1 MSHAI
6 LVDLTEC
13 VGCGACRDAC
23 QQVHHFPQEESLSL
37 NAQNFTTLHKT
48 ETADGQEIFV
58 RQMCQHCQDPACA
71 SACLV
76 GALEK
81 TRDGAVT
88 WDNDKCIGCRY
99 CMVACPFDIPKY
111 EWDTNNPKVRKC
123 TMCSKERKLTSD
135 LKVDNAGF
143 VLDKNGKRVNIDGR
157 DITAEDRDMIVE
169 MTTNSDG
176 KRACSCSV
184 ACPIGAT
191 LYGDRT
197 ELLAEAQRRLREN
210 PDTYVQKIYGQ
221 KEVGGTSVFYVSG
234 VPFEKL
240 GFYTKLDTEA
250 LPLRTWRVLEKLPDI
265 VMTAGVAL
273 GAVYWITNRRE
284 DVRKFEDEMKKQ
296 RSQKKS

>member
-1 MSHAI
+1 
-6 LVDLTEC
+6 V
-13 VGCGACRDAC
+13 
-23 QQVHHFPQEESLSL
+23 
-37 NAQNFTTLHKT
+37 
-48 ETADGQEIFV
+48 
-58 RQMCQHCQDPACA
+58 

-88 WDNDKCIGCRY
+88 WDNNKCIGCRY

-111 EWDTNNPKVRKC
+111 EWNSNNPKVRKC
-123 TMCSKERKLTSD
+123 TMCYKERHVTAE
-135 LKVDNAGF
+135 LKTDSAGYI
-143 VLDKNGKRVNIDGR
+143 LEKNGDRLNIDGR
-157 DITAEDRDMIVE
+157 EIKAEERDQMIE

-176 KRACSCSV
+176 KRASACSV

-191 LYGDRT
+191 VYGDRD

-221 KEVGGTSVFYVSG
+221 KEVGGTSVFYLSSM
-234 VPFEKL
+234 PFEKL
-240 GFYTKLDTEA
+240 GFMTKLDTEA
-250 LPLRTWRVLEKLPDI
+250 LPLRTWRVLEKIPDI

-284 DVRKFEDEMKKQ
+284 DVKKFEAEMKNQ